1 MQLVRSRSR
10 QLAAL
15 AAIAAAV
22 AALAL
27 IVTTL
32 WSHWQDLLAAVLGV
46 GLAVVAAWYV
56 LSTRGTRR
64 ALAVVVLVVALV
76 GAFAFLIGDGGV
88 ALIAATVALA
98 LAAGGLAR
106 YALHVDPASLRRAAP
121 PGTPVPPAGRPVLLY
136 NPKSGGGKA
145 DPEFVAAA
153 EARGIRCNDLTQ
165 APDLARLAHDVIAEG
180 ADVVGVAGGDGSQAV
195 VAGVAAE
202 HDVAF
207 VCIPAGT
214 RNHFA
219 LDLGVDRDDVVGAL
233 DAFAHGFERRVDLA
247 TVNDRVFVNNVSLG
261 LYARIVQ
268 SDEYRDDKMGTAA
281 RMLPDLLGND
291 YDPFDFR
298 VHGPTGVDDAHPD
311 LVLVSNNVYQLSGIG
326 GFGARARLDE
336 GVLGVIVIDVR
347 DAADL
352 AQLVALETAG
362 RGPSFRGWHEWSDA
376 TVVVESS
383 QPVEAGIDGEAVVLE
398 APVRFESRPAALR
411 VRVAPH
417 HPGVSPAAVS
427 GELRRG
433 GLGSMARRLLHAA
446 AGRT

>member
-233 DAFAHGFERRVDLA
+233 DAFAHGFERRVD
-247 TVNDRVFVNNVSLG
+247 
-261 LYARIVQ
+261 
-268 SDEYRDDKMGTAA
+268 
-281 RMLPDLLGND
+281 
-291 YDPFDFR
+291 
-298 VHGPTGVDDAHPD
+298 DAHPD

-417 HPGVSPAAVS
+417 HPGVSPPAVI